1 MFDLGLMLTLLPP
14 TNRVT
19 MNTRKPLAIEARGL
33 RKAYGDNIVLD
44 GIDIAVPEGSIYSLL
59 GPNGA
64 GKTTTVKI
72 LSTLARADAGEAF
85 VNGADLHRDSDGV
98 RKSIGVTGQFAAVDQ
113 LLNGTE
119 NLHLMGRLHH
129 LGKAETKRRAAEL
142 LERLDITD
150 IAKRLP
156 STYSGGQNRR
166 LDIAMSL
173 MGSPR
178 VIFLDEPTTGLDPRS
193 RRVMWEIIRELVSG
207 GTTIFLTTQYLEEA
221 DELADRIAVLDGGK
235 IVAEGTA
242 AELKRLIPGGH
253 ISLQLLRIDQLEKA
267 ANLLGATAHDTEQL
281 TIQVP
286 GDGSVASLRSLI
298 DLLDHESI
306 EVGELTVHKPDL
318 DDVFLTL
325 TGQARPQKE
334 TRR

>member
-1 MFDLGLMLTLLPP
+1 
-14 TNRVT
+14 